1 MENQENTTQRNAFK
15 DAGVSIETAPDGKS
29 NTRHV
34 PTIEE
39 VIAFCQ
45 QYSLQA
51 SRVGKWIWVQFAEDA
66 KPAEALREAMKNFG
80 FRWSNR
86 RKAWA
91 HNCGHR
97 SRPAKKSSPFE
108 KYEVQHVSGAIA

>member
-1 MENQENTTQRNAFK
+1 MENEEKKQERNAFK
-15 DAGVSIETAPDGKS
+15 DAGVSIETAPDGNGS
-29 NTRHV
+29 TRHI

-45 QYSLQA
+45 QYKLTACQ
-51 SRVGKWIWVQFAEDA
+51 VGKWIWVQFADDA

-80 FRWSNR
+80 FRWSSR

-91 HNCGHR
+91 HNCGTKC
-97 SRPAKKSSPFE
+97 RPAKKSSPFE

>member
-1 MENQENTTQRNAFK
+1 MEATQEKTDRNAFK
-15 DAGVSIETAPDGKS
+15 DAGVSIETGQDGSTVRK
-29 NTRHV
+29 V

-39 VIAFCQ
+39 VIAFCE

-51 SRVGKWIWVQFAEDA
+51 SKVGKWIWVQFAEDA
-66 KPAEALREAMKNFG
+66 KPSESLREAMKNFG

-91 HNCGHR
+91 HNCGFR
-97 SRPAKKSSPFE
+97 SRPAKASNPFE
-108 KYEVQHVSGAIA
+108 KYEVSHVSGVIG